1 MQFHSSKQK
10 DWLPLLNYAGYQR
23 GGYPFRSRLVGLLEE
38 SRYLNLVFHQL
49 VRHLVIDFA
58 SFDTIRREKVKSNIT
73 LKRRGKLL

>member
-1 MQFHSSKQK
+1 MLDIKEEAIHFDQ
-10 DWLPLLNYAGYQR
+10 DLL
-23 GGYPFRSRLVGLLEE
+23 GLLEE